1 MNLNLLKAIS
11 SGRVHMNV
19 NFCNTGLLAAFCF
32 SSVVNA
38 ANVSTNDLYKQYQ
51 DKPNHKAFSIGTNGS
66 AGAAWGASTKEEAMD
81 LAQQTCEDSG
91 GVNCNITE
99 VNGRPLASSDMQ
111 VKNYRTVNNY
121 NIVSNGVNYKPNPE
135 IKATAFFV
143 NNQYLVSVGN
153 IIDKCSKLSYERNGR
168 LIDLTVI
175 RTDKMNNLSL
185 LKTSSTNESYATVSS
200 KKKTYQ
206 GERTYSYGYD
216 LSDINNFKT
225 PSYQGKITDGIISRA
240 SGKYNDIRFMRITNE
255 INAGNVGGPVIAE
268 NGDVIGIVTNTNKES
283 IKASILSIFLN
294 EQNISYHV
302 TKSQNSI
309 PPSAIAEKSQNFTV
323 PLVCLNEA

>member
-1 MNLNLLKAIS
+1 
-11 SGRVHMNV
+11 MNV
-19 NFCNTGLLAAFCF
+19 NFCNAGLLAAFCF

-38 ANVSTNDLYKQYQ
+38 ANVSTNELYKQYQ

-81 LAQQTCEDSG
+81 LAQQTCKDSG

-99 VNGRPLASSDMQ
+99 VNGRPLTSNDTQ
-111 VKNYRTVNNY
+111 VKNYETVKNYRTVNNY
-121 NIVSNGVNYKPNPE
+121 NIVSNGVNYTPDLSVS
-135 IKATAFFV
+135 ASAFFI
-143 NNQYLVSVGN
+143 NNKYLLSIGN
-153 IIDKCSKLSYERNGR
+153 LIGNCSKLSYERNGK
-168 LIDLTVI
+168 LVDLTVI
-175 RTDKMNNLSL
+175 RSDKMNNISL
-185 LKTSSTNESYATVSS
+185 LKSDISNETYALISS

-216 LSDINNFKT
+216 LSDMDNLKI
-225 PSYQGKITDGIISRA
+225 PSYQGRITDGIISRA

-268 NGDVIGIVTNTNKES
+268 NGDVIGIVTSTGKES
-283 IKASILSIFLN
+283 IKASMLSIFLN

-302 TKSQNSI
+302 TESQKNI